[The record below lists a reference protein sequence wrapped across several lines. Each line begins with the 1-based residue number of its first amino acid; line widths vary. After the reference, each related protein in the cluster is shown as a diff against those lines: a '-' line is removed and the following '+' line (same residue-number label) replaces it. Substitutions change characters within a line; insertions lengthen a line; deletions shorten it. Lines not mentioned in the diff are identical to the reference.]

1 MYVHIRRFYSAYNK
15 FTQQIS
21 TTYHSHLALQLVRQ
35 WLPLHLHCAGSQC
48 IMCVKACAGPR
59 CITCVKA
66 CAGPRS
72 ITCVKACA
80 LVSNSGPSHDTTQL
94 MSVPFLTIIISIS
107 AVQKRLHITYV
118 VILITRVTNI
128 S

>member
-1 MYVHIRRFYSAYNK
+1 MASAR
-15 FTQQIS
+15 S
-21 TTYHSHLALQLVRQ
+21 
-35 WLPLHLHCAGSQC
+35 PL
-48 IMCVKACAGPR
+48 AGPQ

-72 ITCVKACA
+72 IMCVKAGA
-80 LVSNSGPSHDTTQL
+80 LASKSPSRDTTQL

>member
-1 MYVHIRRFYSAYNK
+1 MGQTKLLTKSPLFDNGYFYYYLNCIVHTQTCHGYGMASAP
-15 FTQQIS
+15 S
-21 TTYHSHLALQLVRQ
+21 LL
-35 WLPLHLHCAGSQC
+35 
-48 IMCVKACAGPR
+48 AGPQ

-66 CAGPRS
+66 CAVPRS
-72 ITCVKACA
+72 ITCVKAGA
-80 LVSNSGPSHDTTQL
+80 LVSNSGPSRDTTQL

-118 VILITRVTNI
+118 EILITRVTNI